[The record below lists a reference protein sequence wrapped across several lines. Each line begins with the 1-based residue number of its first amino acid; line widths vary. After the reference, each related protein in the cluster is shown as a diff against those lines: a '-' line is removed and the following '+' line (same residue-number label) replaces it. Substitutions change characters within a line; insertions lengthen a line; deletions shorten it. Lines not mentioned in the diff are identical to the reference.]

1 MKSFLLILVCVLLLF
16 PLFSEAQV
24 RVLSERSEF
33 IGKIG
38 ATQRKSIII
47 QNESNTKKEYVL
59 RFLRGN
65 VGTSQKV
72 KICIGDQC
80 FDPTKDLSKIR
91 ISLKPGELMTDLY
104 LEFELGIVEVKG
116 NFELHFA
123 NTENTKDIFI
133 VESIYNVSNLENIQD
148 KTNHK
153 DISIGDVY
161 PNPSSRVAHLDY
173 DYKNKNAT
181 AKISINSFIGN
192 PVAEYKLDPTQN
204 TLVMNIEGLRPGV
217 YFYTLFVENKN
228 IVTKKL
234 VVE

>member
-1 MKSFLLILVCVLLLF
+1 MKSFLLILACTLLLF
-16 PLFSEAQV
+16 PLYSEAQV
-24 RVLSERSEF
+24 RVLSERGEF

-47 QNESNTKKEYVL
+47 QNESNAKKDYIL

-72 KICIGDQC
+72 KICVGDQC
-80 FDPTKDLSKIR
+80 YDPTKELSKIK
-91 ISLKPGELMTDLY
+91 ISLKPGELVTDLY
-104 LEFELGIVEVKG
+104 LEFDLGIIETKG

-123 NTENTKDIFI
+123 NTENNKDIFI
-133 VESIYNVSNLENIQD
+133 VESVYNVSNPENNLD

-153 DISIGDVY
+153 DIAIGDVY
-161 PNPSSRVAHLDY
+161 PNPSNRVAHLDY
-173 DYKNKNAT
+173 EYKNKNAL

-192 PVAEYKLDPTQN
+192 PVAEYKLDPSQS